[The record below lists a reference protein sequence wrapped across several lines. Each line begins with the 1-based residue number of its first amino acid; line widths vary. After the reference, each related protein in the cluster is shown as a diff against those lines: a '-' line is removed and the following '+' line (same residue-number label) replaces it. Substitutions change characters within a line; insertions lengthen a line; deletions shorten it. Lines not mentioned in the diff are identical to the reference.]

1 MTADLF
7 GEPPIP
13 GLVYREDFI
22 GAGEHDA
29 LVERL
34 AALDLAPFRFHG
46 WTGKRR
52 TQSFG
57 WRYDFDDASFL
68 PAEPIPDWLAP
79 LRSKAAA
86 LVGVEPGDFAHVLL
100 ARYDPGA
107 GIGWHRDRPVF
118 DQVVGLSLGAPDV
131 LRFRQRTA
139 RGFRRVDLPVAPR
152 SAYSLSGEARYEWEH
167 RIVPVEALR
176 FSITFRTL
184 SDLGRRKAAEAGVT
198 L

>member
-13 GLVYREDFI
+13 GLAYRDNLLGE
-22 GAGEHDA
+22 AEHDT

-34 AALDLAPFRFHG
+34 AALDLAPFRFQG

-68 PAEPIPDWLAP
+68 PADSIPDWLEP
-79 LRSKAAA
+79 LRARAAA
-86 LVGVEPGDFAHVLL
+86 FASVDPRDFAHVLL

-107 GIGWHRDRPVF
+107 RA
-118 DQVVGLSLGAPDV
+118 LLGC
-131 LRFRQRTA
+131 L
-139 RGFRRVDLPVAPR
+139 
-152 SAYSLSGEARYEWEH
+152 
-167 RIVPVEALR
+167 
-176 FSITFRTL
+176 
-184 SDLGRRKAAEAGVT
+184 
-198 L
+198 